1 MNKNKTK
8 KYYWLA
14 SQQLAEGSIVEPG
27 TWHKIVSNTSGHNH
41 ALMEEVYER
50 VRSARYPSMPS
61 RQKSMYLF
69 DDKDIAIKFKNDN
82 MWTHTDLYEVEAIN
96 SSANKV
102 KLDSDLVII
111 SSGNRLLSTNELVAR
126 ANGYWASV
134 NTESAKPEVLIES
147 PVKIIRKLPS

>member
-1 MNKNKTK
+1 MNKDETK

-27 TWHKIVSNTSGHNH
+27 TWYKIVSNTSGHNH

-50 VRSARYPSMPS
+50 IRSERYPSMPS

-82 MWTHTDLYEVEAIN
+82 MWTHTDLYEVEVIN

-102 KLDSDLVII
+102 KLNSDLVII
-111 SSGNRLLSTNELVAR
+111 GNGNRLFSINELVVR
-126 ANGYWASV
+126 ADGYWSSA
-134 NTESAKPEVLIES
+134 NTECIKPEVLIES
-147 PVKIIRKLPS
+147 PIKIIRKLPS